1 FGLPYSQTFVE
12 LSCIDEKIAIGKI
25 TAKQLARGTL
35 DQHYGEDLERALL
48 KEAKSCK
55 DELETDLQKAS
66 EQPQCTGHAMLG
78 NIYGGQAHEL
88 VADFT
93 CPKPSTEFSLSVPSG
108 YQITG
113 GQASNA
119 ASSGGYSCN
128 LNASSTTVDCAG
140 NAPAGS

>member
-1 FGLPYSQTFVE
+1 QLHGDIAHTIE
-12 LSCIDEKIAIGKI
+12 L
-25 TAKQLARGTL
+25 AKKCKQQL
-35 DQHYGEDLERALL
+35 EN
-48 KEAKSCK
+48 
-55 DELETDLQKAS
+55 ELHKAS

-93 CPKPSTEFSLSVPSG
+93 CPKTSTKFSLAVPSG

-119 ASSGGYSCN
+119 ASGGGYSCN
-128 LNASSTTVDCAG
+128 LSSTNTTVDCTG
-140 NAPAGS
+140 NAPAGSTSYVQMT